1 MIDPVLLV
9 PADPS
14 WPAAFAAEAERLRAA
29 AADLPVA
36 VEHVGSTAVPRLV
49 AKPVVDI
56 LVGVP
61 SLADADALV
70 PRLQALGYE
79 YVPAFEKQ
87 IPDRRYLRTRKT
99 HVHVVRKGG
108 ALWYEY
114 LAFRDW
120 LRAHPEDARR
130 YAVLK
135 QQLATRYRHD
145 RDSYTA
151 GKAPF
156 VAEIL
161 RRAGA
166 VAAPR

>member
-9 PADPS
+9 PADS
-14 WPAAFAAEAERLRAA
+14 TWPAAFAQEAERLRAA
-29 AADLPVA
+29 AGDVPVA
-36 VEHVGSTAVPRLV
+36 IEHIGSTAVPRLL
-49 AKPVVDI
+49 AKPVIDI

-61 SLADADALV
+61 SLAQADALV

-79 YVPAFEKQ
+79 YVAAFEKQ
-87 IPDRRYLRTRKT
+87 IPDRRYLRTRKF
-99 HVHVVRKGG
+99 HLHVVQQGG
-108 ALWYEY
+108 AIWYEQ
-114 LAFRDW
+114 LAFRNW
-120 LRAHPEDARR
+120 LRTHPEDARR

-156 VAEIL
+156 VAETL
-161 RRAGA
+161 RRAHGA
-166 VAAPR
+166 